1 MLTIGD
7 PSAVATR
14 VSGAAP
20 ARPGDLRGL
29 FGLGPDARAY
39 GLPPELAFL
48 VAGGVA
54 TDLLRIAARAAASAG
69 VTGEVALFA
78 RGFADERY
86 MRLLALHLGV
96 PYLERPLPLAP
107 PVQAAGCIPS
117 GHAPLAPN
125 PLNLGS
131 VMAPRGE
138 ALRDLLLRHADVPGP
153 YTFALTTT
161 RRFEALVRRHDAA
174 GLCER
179 SACGLAAWDA
189 TLSAQGGASFRQAAT
204 VAVTLLGS
212 AALVAL
218 APGVG
223 WMLVALSLFV
233 VFAAA
238 VLHRLVVVAAGAV
251 PAPAPAAARAPDVAL
266 PVYTVVVPL
275 FREARMLEQV
285 VRNLDALDYPRA
297 KLDIKIMLEA
307 SDTATLAAATRLALP
322 VPYDIVVL
330 PDGHPRTKPRALN
343 AALESARGEYLVV
356 YDAEDRP
363 DPGQLRAA
371 AARFAGSPQRLAC
384 LQARLSIDHAD
395 EAWITR
401 MFALDYAALFHA
413 VKPGL
418 TALGLPVP
426 LGGTSNHFR
435 TRILHRVGAWDAWNV
450 TEDIDLG
457 FRLARFGFAV
467 GSLDSDTFEE
477 APLTVARWLPQR
489 SRWLKGWMVTLVVHT
504 RSPRR
509 LLRDLGWR
517 NAASVLV
524 SLAGTVLGCLF
535 GPPLLVLAAVEGASG
550 ALFRPE
556 TPLWWVMVAASATL
570 LAAGAVAAAWPAWLG
585 LRRLGRPDLA
595 PWIATLPVYLLLVS
609 LAAWRALIELR
620 RDPHGWNKTEHGL
633 AQGRSVARPAARLR
647 NRGRPAR

>member
-7 PSAVATR
+7 ASAAATR

-29 FGLGPDARAY
+29 FGLAPDARAD

-48 VAGGVA
+48 VADGIA
-54 TDLLRIAARAAASAG
+54 PDLLRIAARGAANAG
-69 VTGEVALFA
+69 VTGEAALFA
-78 RGFADERY
+78 CGFADDRY
-86 MRLLALHLGV
+86 MRLLARHLGV

-107 PVQAAGCIPS
+107 PVQAAGCILS

-125 PLNLGS
+125 PLNLES

-138 ALRDLLLRHADVPGP
+138 ALRGMLLLHADEPGP

-189 TLSAQGGASFRQAAT
+189 TLSARGGASFRQAAT
-204 VAVTLLGS
+204 VAATLLAS
-212 AALVAL
+212 AGLVAL
-218 APGVG
+218 APWAG
-223 WMLVALSLFV
+223 WTLVALSLFA

-251 PAPAPAAARAPDVAL
+251 PAPAAARAPDVAL
-266 PVYTVVVPL
+266 PFYTVVVPL

-307 SDTATLAAATRLALP
+307 GDTATLAAATRLALP

-371 AARFAGSPQRLAC
+371 AAHFAGSPHRLAC

-556 TPLWWVMVAASATL
+556 TPLWWLMVAASATL

>member
-7 PSAVATR
+7 ASAVSTR

-29 FGLGPDARAY
+29 FGLAPAVRAD

-54 TDLLRIAARAAASAG
+54 PDLLRIAARGAASAG
-69 VTGEVALFA
+69 VTGEAALFA
-78 RGFADERY
+78 CGFSDERY
-86 MRLLALHLGV
+86 MRLLARHLGV
-96 PYLERPLPLAP
+96 PYLDQPLPLAP
-107 PVQAAGCIPS
+107 PMQGADWIPS

-125 PLNLGS
+125 RLNLSS
-131 VMAPRGE
+131 VMAPRGD
-138 ALRDLLLRHADVPGP
+138 ALRGMLLCHAVEPGA
-153 YTFALTTT
+153 YTFALTTP

-174 GLCER
+174 GLCQR
-179 SACGLAAWDA
+179 SAGGLAAWDA
-189 TLSAQGGASFRQAAT
+189 TLSAQGGASSRQVAT
-204 VAVTLLGS
+204 VAATPLALAG
-212 AALVAL
+212 LVAL
-218 APGVG
+218 APGAG
-223 WMLVALSLFV
+223 WTVVALALFAL
-233 VFAAA
+233 FAAA
-238 VLHRLVVVAAGAV
+238 VLHRLLVVAAGAV
-251 PAPAPAAARAPDVAL
+251 PAPASAAARTPDAAL

-275 FREARMLEQV
+275 FREAGMLEQI

-307 SDTATLAAATRLALP
+307 ADTATLAAATRLALP
-322 VPYDIVVL
+322 VPYDVVVL

-343 AALESARGEYLVV
+343 AALESARGEFLVV

-371 AARFAGSPQRLAC
+371 AARFSGAPPRLAC

-395 EAWITR
+395 DAWITR
-401 MFALDYAALFHA
+401 MFAIDYAALFHA

-457 FRLARFGFAV
+457 YRLARFGFAV

-509 LLRDLGWR
+509 LLGELGWR

-524 SLAGTVLGCLF
+524 SLASTVLGCLL
-535 GPPLLVLAAVEGASG
+535 GPPLLVLVAVEGLAG
-550 ALFRPE
+550 RLFRPD

-570 LAAGAVAAAWPAWLG
+570 LAGGAVAAIWPAWLG

-595 PWIATLPVYLLLVS
+595 PLIVTLPIYLLLVS
-609 LAAWRALIELR
+609 LAAWRALFELR

-633 AQGRSVARPAARLR
+633 A
-647 NRGRPAR
+647 RGRGTRDRRAG